1 LINCAPTR
9 RRASSVDAGFRRI
22 IPPEP
27 AVNVA
32 GAAAWRLERGGGVNK
47 GELVRAVAARA
58 QMDPGQARRAV
69 DSVIEE
75 ITARLGANEDV
86 ALIGFGK
93 FSVVERGEREGVNP
107 RNPGTRIVIPA
118 RRVPR
123 FTPGSQLR
131 QTVAG
136 GPEGQPVLDP
146 VSLMAGQPEVVG
158 VEPPKGRKAARDPVE
173 IMASQSEGA
182 VVPAPE
188 PAKPESGARARKAAG
203 AGGKA
208 APASGGKS
216 SKASGG
222 QKASGASGA
231 KASGSS
237 TARRSG
243 TRRTKEK

>member
-1 LINCAPTR
+1 
-9 RRASSVDAGFRRI
+9 
-22 IPPEP
+22 
-27 AVNVA
+27 
-32 GAAAWRLERGGGVNK
+32 VNK

-69 DSVIEE
+69 DAVIAE
-75 ITARLGANEDV
+75 IAARLGANEDV
-86 ALIGFGK
+86 ALTGFGK

-131 QTVAG
+131 QTVAA

-146 VSLMAGQPEVVG
+146 ISLMVGEPEVVG
-158 VEPPKGRKAARDPVE
+158 IEPPKGPKGPKAARNPME

-182 VVPAPE
+182 VVAAPE

-203 AGGKA
+203 TGGKA
-208 APASGGKS
+208 APASGGTAPKAGGGK
-216 SKASGG
+216 KASG
-222 QKASGASGA
+222 SSGA

-243 TRRTKEK
+243 TRRSKEK

>member
-1 LINCAPTR
+1 
-9 RRASSVDAGFRRI
+9 
-22 IPPEP
+22 
-27 AVNVA
+27 
-32 GAAAWRLERGGGVNK
+32 VNK

-58 QMDPGQARRAV
+58 QMDPRQARRAV
-69 DSVIEE
+69 DAVIAE

-86 ALIGFGK
+86 ALTGFGK

-118 RRVPR
+118 RRAPR

-131 QTVAG
+131 QTVAA

-146 VSLMAGQPEVVG
+146 VSLMVGQPEVVG
-158 VEPPKGRKAARDPVE
+158 IEAPAEPKAARGPVE

-182 VVPAPE
+182 VVATPE

-203 AGGKA
+203 SGGKA
-208 APASGGKS
+208 APASGGKAA
-216 SKASGG
+216 KPSGG
-222 QKASGASGA
+222 KKASGASGA

-243 TRRTKEK
+243 TRRSKEK